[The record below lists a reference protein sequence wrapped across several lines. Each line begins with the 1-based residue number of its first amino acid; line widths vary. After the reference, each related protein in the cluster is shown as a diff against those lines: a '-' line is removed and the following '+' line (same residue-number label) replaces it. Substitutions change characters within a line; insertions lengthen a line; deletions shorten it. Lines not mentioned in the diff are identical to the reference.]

1 MPKATQFD
9 LALVR
14 PRPEPGPRK
23 LPPSPLATCPN
34 KVLRMRRLRL
44 YRLVERTQGIIAEIE
59 AELTRR
65 GAKVTGPPR
74 HRGKPVP
81 FRHNE
86 LPRLCL
92 NALRAA
98 ARPMHV
104 REITALVLTG
114 KDLDPLDRAL
124 ADATVK
130 RMRDVLLLKRKGVT
144 RLVGLQRAR
153 SAKWALVELKWR
165 SYDQETADRQ
175 KDHEDPDGLCR
186 IDNCQNQC
194 KGDKGAT
201 GRHQCEVGVRQPRPP
216 PSD

>member
-1 MPKATQFD
+1 
-9 LALVR
+9 
-14 PRPEPGPRK
+14 
-23 LPPSPLATCPN
+23 
-34 KVLRMRRLRL
+34 MRRLRL
-44 YRLVERTQGIIAEIE
+44 YRRVERTHGIITEIE

-65 GAKVTGPPR
+65 GAKLTGPPR
-74 HRGKPVP
+74 HRGKPLP

-86 LPRLCL
+86 LPRFCL
-92 NALRAA
+92 NALRTA

-124 ADATVK
+124 ADATVEADAGCAAAVAAE
-130 RMRDVLLLKRKGVT
+130 RGHQ
-144 RLVGLQRAR
+144 RLVGLQRGLG

-175 KDHEDPDGLCR
+175 QDHEDPDGLCR

-194 KGDKGAT
+194 KGNKGAT
-201 GRHQCEVGVRQPRPP
+201 GRHQCEVGVRQPRPQP
-216 PSD
+216 PD